1 MNISH
6 QRFDLKITFVN
17 SQEKNSNSKGDFVS
31 KPSFKRSFFRFLV
44 YKNKSD
50 LDLV

>member
-6 QRFDLKITFVN
+6 QPFDYKITFVN
-17 SQEKNSNSKGDFVS
+17 SQEKNYNSKGDFVS
-31 KPSFKRSFFRFLV
+31 KPSFKRSFYRFLV